1 MYNSTNEEKMK
12 CESFDLKSKG
22 KTPNIRGWHEWGFST
37 EVLARFKNT
46 VLYQVNRSYSV
57 LLLVE

>member
-1 MYNSTNEEKMK
+1 MK